1 MNCQTSAH
9 IGQREPSLSIEHY
22 ENFPVA
28 SWLCPPALRPAVI
41 ALYHFARTADDLADE
56 GDAARAVRV
65 QALRDYRA
73 DLNALAAGRAPSA
86 RWTAVFAP
94 LARELHRL
102 DATLLHDLLDAFEQ
116 DLAPPRYRDRDHL
129 LDYCRRSANPIG
141 RLLLGLYGVDDTA
154 SLRRSDAICSALQ
167 LINFWQDFSRDGP
180 RGRLYVPQADLDRH
194 GVSAE
199 AVLACQDG
207 PAARALIRDLCGR
220 AAKAPAVRPPASA
233 CVQGGLLILDKIAA
247 RGHDSP
253 VHRPKIEALDLPRLA
268 WRALTMRA
276 TS

>member
-1 MNCQTSAH
+1 M
-9 IGQREPSLSIEHY
+9 SIEHY

-102 DATLLHDLLDAFEQ
+102 
-116 DLAPPRYRDRDHL
+116 
-129 LDYCRRSANPIG
+129 
-141 RLLLGLYGVDDTA
+141 
-154 SLRRSDAICSALQ
+154 
-167 LINFWQDFSRDGP
+167 
-180 RGRLYVPQADLDRH
+180 
-194 GVSAE
+194 
-199 AVLACQDG
+199 
-207 PAARALIRDLCGR
+207 
-220 AAKAPAVRPPASA
+220 
-233 CVQGGLLILDKIAA
+233 
-247 RGHDSP
+247 
-253 VHRPKIEALDLPRLA
+253 
-268 WRALTMRA
+268 
-276 TS
+276 